1 MEKKEGMR
9 SKKRRGAMKRKRGG
23 ASHTEEGS
31 QNISSSK
38 LKTIAQ
44 RCLALTRLLCNLQ
57 NPIKET
63 LLLPCAILGDTRLT
77 GTGSRPHS

>member
-9 SKKRRGAMKRKRGG
+9 SKKRRGAMKRKRG